1 MQDSFER
8 GPYKDN
14 SSLSNLIRLNG
25 LLEID
30 LETKIQ
36 SNKDNSYQLEM
47 ATASMDIRS
56 RWTKMKVFFSW

>member
-14 SSLSNLIRLNG
+14 SSLFNLIRLNG

-30 LETKIQ
+30 METKIQ
-36 SNKDNSYQLEM
+36 SNKDNSYQLVM

-56 RWTKMKVFFSW
+56 R

>member
-56 RWTKMKVFFSW
+56 R